1 MEEPSEDVQM
11 QEIESIIED
20 EPIHRYN
27 LRSQVQNIETKDT
40 NSEPEEI
47 NFETEDNSEDS
58 ETKIQLPINLEPD
71 FDLEDLQGASLDDAL
86 DTSEEKNKLET
97 IVKWPNDAYR
107 DFMELIVENNISNK
121 TGDKIIK
128 FFNKHSNLEN
138 SPLPKSAKSGKD
150 YLNQI
155 NSPSV
160 AFKEKVVIT
169 YEEVDFKLYYR
180 PIFRAIQALL
190 Q

>member
-1 MEEPSEDVQM
+1 M
-11 QEIESIIED
+11 
-20 EPIHRYN
+20 
-27 LRSQVQNIETKDT
+27 QNIETEDT
-40 NSEPEEI
+40 NSETEDTNPETKDI
-47 NFETEDNSEDS
+47 NFETENNSEVS

-107 DFMELIVENNISNK
+107 DFMELMVENNISNK

-160 AFKEKVVIT
+160 AFKK
-169 YEEVDFKLYYR
+169 KL
-180 PIFRAIQALL
+180 L
-190 Q
+190 

>member
-1 MEEPSEDVQM
+1 M
-11 QEIESIIED
+11 I
-20 EPIHRYN
+20 
-27 LRSQVQNIETKDT
+27 
-40 NSEPEEI
+40 
-47 NFETEDNSEDS
+47 
-58 ETKIQLPINLEPD
+58 
-71 FDLEDLQGASLDDAL
+71 
-86 DTSEEKNKLET
+86 
-97 IVKWPNDAYR
+97 WPNDAYR
-107 DFMELIVENNISNK
+107 DFMELMVENNISNK

-180 PIFRAIQALL
+180 PIFHAIQVLL
-190 Q
+190 QRPKVANNFVCKEVIKSSQNGKRIFEEPYECNW